1 MVKLFVL
8 LSTFTLAVSAQVQ
21 SSIGLFNVTSPT
33 VNAPYVASR
42 VLPCIYTVASN
53 ATSDSKMIILTK
65 LQCSF
70 ALLDLQLS
78 ISLSN
83 GSSAVVIDASA
94 DISQGYS
101 FQKDQN
107 GATVY
112 EHQFNVS

>member
-1 MVKLFVL
+1 MLICF
-8 LSTFTLAVSAQVQ
+8 
-21 SSIGLFNVTSPT
+21 I
-33 VNAPYVASR
+33 
-42 VLPCIYTVASN
+42 
-53 ATSDSKMIILTK
+53 
-65 LQCSF
+65 
-70 ALLDLQLS
+70 DLQLS